1 MVARVYVMVS
11 SALVCLCFMLFFS
24 RCPATM
30 YERTISALQHTE
42 RSLGS
47 YLGTPKFIDAFT
59 REVGARD
66 VVISPQGN
74 FSYEATFKNQHL
86 RRLVGDRCLRI
97 MQRWKRTSPTTLKG
111 SIQCERVV
119 IEVDLEVFVVSSD
132 NMSYRMMPYT
142 ALRVSA
148 QPVRTGFFSTPEH
161 VIRAAMDDFTDALET
176 MFRPKGGFGVCAR
189 PGGPGCE
196 RDDFFLLFPLLT
208 GRISSLDRE

>member
-1 MVARVYVMVS
+1 MVS
-11 SALVCLCFMLFFS
+11 SILACLSLMFFFS
-24 RCPATM
+24 HCPAVI

-74 FSYEATFKNQHL
+74 FSYEATFKNPYLNQL
-86 RRLVGDRCLRI
+86 LGNRCVRI
-97 MQRWKRTSPTTLKG
+97 MQRWTRASPTTLKG
-111 SIQCERVV
+111 SIQCERVL

-132 NMSYRMMPYT
+132 NMPYRIMPYT

-148 QPVRTGFFSTPEH
+148 RPVRTGFFSTPAH
-161 VIRAAMDDFTDALET
+161 MIQAAMDDFTDVLET

>member
-24 RCPATM
+24 RCPAAM

-59 REVGARD
+59 RAYLARD

-86 RRLVGDRCLRI
+86 RRLMGDRSLRI

-111 SIQCERVV
+111 TIQCERVV